1 MEKFNIVRIE
11 KDCVRDNLKK
21 LFAVALLI
29 FAASSLAFGQT
40 SGQKPSRKNEKIK
53 QELIKL
59 EEEWHNA
66 YVRHDAE
73 PLERILID
81 DYIAVYSNGKS
92 ANKTQSIE
100 DLKADKSIY
109 DYSTPYDMDMR
120 FYDNTVVIV
129 GRTKEKWKNQK
140 GEEFTA
146 EYRWTD
152 VFVKRNGRWRCVAA
166 QVVRIP
172 LPKS

>member
-1 MEKFNIVRIE
+1 MRIE

-120 FYDNTVVIV
+120 FYDNTVVII
-129 GRTKEKWKNQK
+129 GRTKDKWKNQK
-140 GEEFTA
+140 GEDLTA

-172 LPKS
+172 TPPKS